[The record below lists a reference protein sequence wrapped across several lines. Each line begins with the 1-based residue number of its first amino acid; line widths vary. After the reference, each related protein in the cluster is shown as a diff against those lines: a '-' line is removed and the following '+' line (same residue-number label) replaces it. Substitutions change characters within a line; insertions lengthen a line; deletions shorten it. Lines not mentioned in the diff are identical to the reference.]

1 MLVIGELQLSRVLV
15 IGEGPRQADV
25 LAAGLGTEIATSG
38 GQLTLALRAIFSFR
52 PDLILLNSCG
62 PDSPR
67 ELFGFVSEATEIP
80 IVVLGSSDSKDDL
93 LWYLDRGAVGY
104 YSKETSD
111 GVLSARIGAILRRLE
126 ESRARGVLRI
136 GSLEVDSESHV
147 VRKDSKPVQLTPI
160 EFRMVQVLAENA
172 GKPCDHAMLLER
184 VWGEE
189 FRSCLHYLRLYVGYL
204 RQKIED
210 DPKCP
215 RILLT
220 DWGIGYRLVADE
232 SLPVVPTRGSA
243 RLVPA

>member
-1 MLVIGELQLSRVLV
+1 MSRVLV
-15 IGEGPRQADV
+15 IGEALRQAEV
-25 LAAGLGTEIATSG
+25 LAARLGTEVTTSS
-38 GQLTLALRAIFSFR
+38 GQLTSAARAIFSFR
-52 PDLILLNSCG
+52 PDLVLLNSCG
-62 PDSPR
+62 PESPR

-104 YSKETSD
+104 YSQEISD
-111 GVLSARIGAILRRLE
+111 GVLSARIGAILRRFE
-126 ESRARGVLRI
+126 KSCTGGVLRV

-147 VRKDSKPVQLTPI
+147 VRKASKPVQLTPI
-160 EFRMVQVLAENA
+160 EFRMLQVLAEHA

-220 DWGIGYRLVADE
+220 DWGIGYRLVADD
-232 SLPVVPTRGSA
+232 SPPVTPTRGSA